1 MEMTIGKKKFSLLME
16 ITIGEKKFSR
26 LMEITI
32 GEKKILSDFSSVKK
46 HYAQHPTLEIG
57 H

>member
-1 MEMTIGKKKFSLLME
+1 ME
-16 ITIGEKKFSR
+16 IA
-26 LMEITI
+26 I